1 MERDID
7 QSEALQGYILTERS
21 HHALQ
26 RIIIDSTFFHRTNAY
41 TITSIYGTGKSAFAH
56 FLTSLVAPETHPTRQ
71 QALDTCRG
79 VLSTADYHSLIENLP
94 KQGFLRAIATAGH
107 EALGYTVVR
116 ALLRGANNFWQKGKK
131 QPEIVKKLVDLEIE
145 LATGEKVD
153 NQRILKIVVEVI
165 KTAQTPALLLIDE
178 LGKNLEFSAL
188 HSGTEDLYL
197 LQQLAEL
204 KTPQAFYLVGLLH
217 QSFADYGDRLATVQ
231 RNEWSKIQGRFED
244 IAFVDRPRQM
254 TKLIGQA
261 IVPLQTVA
269 TELNE
274 NPEYDSLIQLQAAD
288 WYHKLS
294 TDFDDLSPELIAAV
308 YPLHPITA
316 LVLPVLCT
324 RYGQSDRSL
333 FTFLT
338 STEPYSFQ
346 SYLNTTEIIPDLL
359 PTLKLDQLYDYF
371 IAAVGTGF
379 AARPQLRKWL
389 EIHDL
394 ISNMTSL
401 TATET
406 ALLKTIGILNLVDGN
421 GELKASL
428 ELVKLAM
435 SDQANDIH
443 QQEQIANLIDEFHA
457 GKGIINYRK
466 QANELRLWEGTDFDI
481 EAEISNLISQERS
494 PLATNLTASFPL
506 PPVIAQRH
514 SYQIGAVRYFERCY
528 LDNAED
534 WSKLSCSNSGY
545 DGLIGYWVGED
556 LPQNVPVMTTD
567 GKPLIILKAENLNL
581 LQIAAVEY
589 RALQKL
595 QDRPELDQ
603 DMVARRE
610 VRFRLVQAERS
621 LDERLSQA
629 FSFQQCDCWLLGER
643 VIIRNPLD
651 FQTQLSAVCD
661 RIYDRSLILWNELI
675 NRRQLTAQGVKAMRL
690 LIEAMRLL
698 IEAMLERG
706 DVEDLGLQGQGPEVS
721 IYISV
726 LKNTG
731 IHRQED
737 GVWGFYPP
745 TETGI
750 IATWQAIEDFCLA
763 ATQKLATL
771 DRLYTQLELPP
782 YGVKRGVVPV
792 LLAAVL
798 LYRLE
803 DVSVY
808 KDGTFIPVLGS
819 EHFELL
825 VKQPQRFAVKHFEI
839 VGLRSQVFRELET
852 ILRHPHAKI
861 PTGIRNATILSVA
874 KPLFQFVKKLPTY
887 TTKTKQIS
895 PEAQA
900 VIQALLTA
908 QEPDDL
914 IFTALPVACS
924 LEAIG
929 ISEDADQDLFIA
941 RTFQEKL
948 RGVLIEIQSTYDR
961 LLTDCRGLLH
971 NAFGLRSEDKKLRSD
986 FTIYHQH

>member
-1 MERDID
+1 MNQVLAKYFSVDRRYNRSINLERDID

-26 RIIIDSTFFHRTNAY
+26 RILIDPISSHRTNAY

-79 VLSTADYHSLIENLP
+79 VLSTADYQCLTVTLP
-94 KQGFLRAIATAGH
+94 KQGFLRAIATAGR

-116 ALLRGANNFWQKGKK
+116 ALLRGANSFWQKGKK
-131 QPEIVKKLVDLEIE
+131 QPEIVRNLVDLEIE
-145 LATGEKVD
+145 LAAGEKVD
-153 NQRILKIVVEVI
+153 HQRILKIVVEVI
-165 KTAQTPALLLIDE
+165 KTAQNPVLLLIDE

-188 HSGTEDLYL
+188 YSGTEDLYL

-204 KTPQAFYLVGLLH
+204 KTPQPFYLVGLLH

-254 TKLIGQA
+254 TKIIGQA
-261 IVPLQTVA
+261 IVLLQTEA
-269 TELNE
+269 SEAIE
-274 NPEYDSLIQLQAAD
+274 PSQNPKYGSLIQLQAAD

-294 TDFDDLSPELIAAV
+294 TDFDDLSPKLIAAV

-346 SYLNTTEIIPDLL
+346 NYLTTTEITPDLL

-394 ISNMTSL
+394 INNMTSL
-401 TATET
+401 TAIET

-421 GELKASL
+421 GELKASPK
-428 ELVKLAM
+428 LVKLAM
-435 SDQANDIH
+435 SNQAEDVQ
-443 QQEQIANLIDEFHA
+443 QQEQIAQLIDEFRDE
-457 GKGIINYRK
+457 KGILNYRK

-481 EAEISNLISQERS
+481 EAEISNLISQERYCS
-494 PLATNLTASFPL
+494 ATLKRTPLATNLTTSFPL

-514 SYQIGAVRYFERCY
+514 SYRIGAVRYFERCY
-528 LDNAED
+528 LDNAEN
-534 WSKLSCSNSGY
+534 WSKLSCSNYGY

-556 LPQNVPVMTTD
+556 LPQNVPVMTSD

-629 FSFQQCDCWLLGER
+629 FSFQQCDSWLLGEQ

-661 RIYDRSLILWNELI
+661 RIYDHSLILWNELI

-690 LIEAMRLL
+690 LIEAM
-698 IEAMLERG
+698 LERG
-706 DVEDLGLQGQGPEVS
+706 DVEGLDLQGQGPEVS

-745 TETGI
+745 QEEGTI
-750 IATWQAIEDFCLA
+750 STWQAIEDFCLA
-763 ATQKLATL
+763 ATQKLTTL
-771 DRLYTQLELPP
+771 DHLYTQLELPP
-782 YGVKRGVVPV
+782 YGIKRGVIPV

-798 LYRLE
+798 LHRLD

-852 ILRHPHAKI
+852 ILRHPHTKI
-861 PTGIRNATILSVA
+861 PSGIRNATILSVA
-874 KPLFQFVKKLPTY
+874 KPLFQL
-887 TTKTKQIS
+887 
-895 PEAQA
+895 
-900 VIQALLTA
+900 
-908 QEPDDL
+908 
-914 IFTALPVACS
+914 S
-924 LEAIG
+924 LADG
-929 ISEDADQDLFIA
+929 YLVRMSELVYN
-941 RTFQEKL
+941 R
-948 RGVLIEIQSTYDR
+948 
-961 LLTDCRGLLH
+961 
-971 NAFGLRSEDKKLRSD
+971 
-986 FTIYHQH
+986 